1 MNPANSISQT
11 DDRGPVTRISV
22 RYIHA
27 PPFRLA
33 VKHSTPNRFAGRGRA
48 GEAFRFAGDD
58 PSSDGPC
65 PAISISQTDS
75 APPKA

>member
-11 DDRGPVTRISV
+11 DDRVPVTRISI

-33 VKHSTPNRFAGRGRA
+33 VKHSAPNRSAGGSRA

-65 PAISISQTDS
+65 PGRCISQTES
-75 APPKA
+75 APPKT